1 MNIFS
6 ESNVMFFAVAPE
18 TVKIRLEP
26 EELKPDT
33 EATLICDSS
42 SSNPP
47 AQLSWWRE
55 GIPISGT
62 YIIRVVLLFFLFLNF
77 FVERCLSWIVGSETC
92 NSRY

>member
-1 MNIFS
+1 MYI
-6 ESNVMFFAVAPE
+6 AVAPD

-47 AQLSWWRE
+47 AQLSWWKE
-55 GIPISGT
+55 GIPINGKYRYADDAHCSSLT
-62 YIIRVVLLFFLFLNF
+62 SY
-77 FVERCLSWIVGSETC
+77 LS
-92 NSRY
+92 